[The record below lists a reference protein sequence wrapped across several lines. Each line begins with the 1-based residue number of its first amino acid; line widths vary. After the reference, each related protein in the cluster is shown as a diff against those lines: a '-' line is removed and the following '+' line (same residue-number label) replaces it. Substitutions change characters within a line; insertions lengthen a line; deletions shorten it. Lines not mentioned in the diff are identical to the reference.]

1 MKKYYPLIFLLPMLI
16 HVIFRMESFN
26 LGFVML
32 LALFVLLF
40 VMFEYLGKSRDKRMK
55 KIIPTNKNKLIY
67 IIKFSLLIGLP
78 ISLIIAIVIIN
89 QSAFINSVIFIIVP
103 LTLLFGWVGLIDWNE
118 CYKKQLEQKYS
129 VKL

>member
-1 MKKYYPLIFLLPMLI
+1 MLI